1 MGVYR
6 SACRVG
12 PARGDEHRADTGRA
26 SSPTTIIPAGGGD
39 IDHGIYFQYLTISDW
54 DRQEW
59 GGEEEDKTY
68 TAYKFQL
75 LRELNQ
81 SFQI

>member
-1 MGVYR
+1 M
-6 SACRVG
+6 G
-12 PARGDEHRADTGRA
+12 PARGDEHGADTGRA
-26 SSPTTIIPAGGGD
+26 SSPTTIIPAGGAD
-39 IDHGIYFQYLTISDW
+39 IDHGIYFQYLTINDW
-54 DRQEW
+54 DRQ
-59 GGEEEDKTY
+59 GGGEREEEDKTY